1 MQETHKRPQKAQRV
15 AHTNGCHLPAGVQ
28 WLYFNL
34 FLIKIIAYEEKI
46 IINKKHS
53 ILYNILLLKKYLN
66 NIGI

>member
-34 FLIKIIAYEEKI
+34 FLIKIIALEGKMI
-46 IINKKHS
+46 FNKQCG
-53 ILYNILLLKKYLN
+53 ILKNILFFN
-66 NIGI
+66 